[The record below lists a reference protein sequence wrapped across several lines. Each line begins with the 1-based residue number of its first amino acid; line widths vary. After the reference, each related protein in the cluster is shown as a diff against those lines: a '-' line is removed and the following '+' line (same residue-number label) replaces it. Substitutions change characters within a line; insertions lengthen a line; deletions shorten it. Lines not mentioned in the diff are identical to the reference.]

1 MIKVESFI
9 YMSNYYVN
17 KLSADRLKLCY
28 DIAPPRVKQY
38 FQAEIN
44 LIAEKIKPS
53 FSVLEL
59 GCGYGRIL
67 FELFPSTKK
76 LFGIDVSY
84 SSLRYGKEKFP
95 KAKEINLFQMD
106 AVNLGFKSGC
116 FDIVF
121 CAQNGISAFKVK
133 PVELIN
139 EAVRVTKP
147 EGCVLF
153 SSYSESFWN
162 ERLNWFQIQSKKNL
176 VGEIDYSL
184 TGNGEIVCKDGFR
197 ATTYT
202 KEKFVSVTSH
212 LEKDVSIYEFDGS
225 SIFCEI
231 KV

>member
-1 MIKVESFI
+1 MP
-9 YMSNYYVN
+9 NYYVN
-17 KLSADRLKLCY
+17 NLSADRLKICY
-28 DIAPPRVKQY
+28 DLAPLRVKQY

-44 LIAEKIKPS
+44 IIAGKIKPGY
-53 FSVLEL
+53 SVLEL

-67 FELFPSTKK
+67 FELFSITNK
-76 LFGIDVSY
+76 LFGVDVSH
-84 SSLRYGKEKFP
+84 SSLHYGREQFQ
-95 KAKEINLFQMD
+95 KAKEISFLQMD
-106 AVNLGFKSGC
+106 AVNLGFKSKR
-116 FDIVF
+116 FDLVF

-147 EGCVLF
+147 GGIILF

-162 ERLNWFQIQSKKNL
+162 ERLNWFQIQSENGL
-176 VGEIDYSL
+176 VGEIDYGL
-184 TGNGEIVCKDGFR
+184 TGNGEIACKDGFR

-202 KEKFVSVTSH
+202 KEKFASVTYH
-212 LEKDVSIYEFDGS
+212 LENKVSIYEVDGS

>member
-1 MIKVESFI
+1 
-9 YMSNYYVN
+9 MSNYYVDN
-17 KLSADRLKLCY
+17 LSADRLILCY
-28 DIAPPRVKQY
+28 DLAPLRVKQY

-44 LIAEKIKPS
+44 LIAGKIKPGY
-53 FSVLEL
+53 SVLEL

-67 FELFPSTKK
+67 FELFPSTKN
-76 LFGIDVSY
+76 LFGIDVSH
-84 SSLRYGKEKFP
+84 SSLRYGREQFP
-95 KAKEINLFQMD
+95 KAKKINLLQMD
-106 AVNLGFKSGC
+106 AVSLGLKSKR
-116 FDIVF
+116 FDLVF

-139 EAVRVTKP
+139 EAVRVTNP
-147 EGCVLF
+147 GGIVLF

-162 ERLNWFQIQSKKNL
+162 DRLHWFQIQSENGL
-176 VGEIDYSL
+176 VGEIDYGL

-212 LEKDVSIYEFDGS
+212 LEKDVSIYEVDGS